1 MLVAWKDHWKSRVPK
16 ATANDGG
23 DPSSA
28 QHAPGCSRC
37 TWSRIESSS
46 ASKTRVGV
54 GRVEYF
60 LSKMSLALHLNAHY
74 GVLSERKL
82 DTYRQTAKT
91 QEKVFVSVLG
101 TPRRGFH
108 EHAFEV
114 ISKLE
119 KILESSLQEAPSVLQ
134 VLQLRRLCSEGAE
147 SAEGAGGTL
156 AGFRRVATAW
166 FSTIF
171 SHGSSSLGR
180 SSRITWSPNPNT
192 GSSASTSDEN
202 QHDGAQH
209 LALGGMLN
217 LF

>member
-1 MLVAWKDHWKSRVPK
+1 MHLEQNRELQRLQDEGRRGKGRVFFVKDEP
-16 ATANDGG
+16 
-23 DPSSA
+23 
-28 QHAPGCSRC
+28 
-37 TWSRIESSS
+37 S
-46 ASKTRVGV
+46 ASSQCT
-54 GRVEYF
+54 
-60 LSKMSLALHLNAHY
+60 LQY

-108 EHAFEV
+108 EHAFHHFEV

-180 SSRITWSPNPNT
+180 SSRITWSPNPNA